1 MKASLRMLVL
11 GLVTALLSG
20 CAVASMPRVTLGGQA
35 VDAYL
40 ADTMAK
46 RSDGLQGFDGLADGE
61 ALLFVYPD
69 ERVRTFGMKD
79 VGFPI
84 DVAFVGTDNTV
95 TSVVPLQ
102 VGDTRKI
109 RSPGPSRYVIELPQG
124 WAAAHGIGVGSA
136 FTYDD
141 GHS

>member
-1 MKASLRMLVL
+1 MKASLRTVVL
-11 GLVTALLSG
+11 GLVVVVLSG
-20 CAVASMPRVTLGGQA
+20 CAVAPMPRVTLGGQA

-46 RSDGLQGFDGLADGE
+46 RSQGLQGFDGLADGE

-84 DVAFVGTDNTV
+84 DVVFIGTDNKV
-95 TSVVPLQ
+95 TAVVSLY
-102 VGDTRKI
+102 VGDARKI
-109 RSPGPSRYVIELPQG
+109 QSPNPSRYVLELPQG
-124 WAAAHGIGVGSA
+124 WAAAHDITVGSP

-141 GHS
+141 GR

>member
-1 MKASLRMLVL
+1 
-11 GLVTALLSG
+11 
-20 CAVASMPRVTLGGQA
+20 MPRVTLGGQA

-46 RSDGLQGFDGLADGE
+46 RSQGLQGFDGLADGE

-84 DVAFVGTDNTV
+84 DVVFIGTDNKV
-95 TSVVPLQ
+95 TAVVSLY
-102 VGDTRKI
+102 VGDARKI
-109 RSPGPSRYVIELPQG
+109 QSPNPSRYVLELPQG
-124 WAAAHGIGVGSA
+124 WAAAHDITVGSP

-141 GHS
+141 GR